1 MIRWIVGSSLR
12 FRFIVVALG
21 LGLVYFGTQRGAV
34 ANDVEIGCGGISG
47 GEVIGS
53 GCQVNALRREFVG
66 DGLPAVD
73 LAHSDLA

>member
-1 MIRWIVGSSLR
+1 MNVRLCR
-12 FRFIVVALG
+12 LA
-21 LGLVYFGTQRGAV
+21 GAV
-34 ANDVEIGCGGISG
+34 ANDVEIGCGGISS